1 MCVSVSFFYRLTSV
15 AVLLFFFLGF
25 CSILT
30 IIFTFRERRER
41 FVSFLRSME
50 SRKDVS
56 KLRFRDD
63 EPIKGGRKNSAHF
76 LCSFIFYKKK
86 DYIFFNLL
94 LLLKT
99 KARNGK

>member
-1 MCVSVSFFYRLTSV
+1 MSVSFFYRLTSV
-15 AVLLFFFLGF
+15 AVLLFFLGF

-63 EPIKGGRKNSAHF
+63 EPINGGRKNSAHF
-76 LCSFIFYKKK
+76 LSSFIFYKKK